1 MSLKRALFVL
11 EYCSVHVL
19 YGIRKKGE
27 SMLLT
32 FGLLSK
38 SEVDALREKGFP
50 IFFAEV
56 DENNQDWIEDVLK
69 QKVNEAKVGD
79 ASFCLF
85 VNVNSDGFVD
95 ALAEGNHVE
104 PEVVERCMGIFDP
117 DEFLNEDSDE
127 FDDDWDDDSDCDW
140 DNETDDWAGDSNW

>member
-1 MSLKRALFVL
+1 ML

-69 QKVNEAKVGD
+69 QKVNKAKVGD

-104 PEVVERCMGIFDP
+104 PEVVERCMGIP
-117 DEFLNEDSDE
+117 EFDE
-127 FDDDWDDDSDCDW
+127 FDEFDEDYPDEDC
-140 DNETDDWAGDSNW
+140 EF

>member
-1 MSLKRALFVL
+1 LFFTVL
-11 EYCSVHVL
+11 E
-19 YGIRKKGE
+19 KKGE

-95 ALAEGNHVE
+95 ALAEGNHVD
-104 PEVVERCMGIFDP
+104 PDEVQRCMGIPDF
-117 DEFLNEDSDE
+117 DEFDE
-127 FDDDWDDDSDCDW
+127 FDDDCPDEDC
-140 DNETDDWAGDSNW
+140 EF